1 MKRIDEYLAGSKN
14 PVAKYLR
21 NNMGIIIG
29 LFTLVIILSIASP
42 YFLTKVNFT
51 NVLRQVTSNALL
63 AFAITFCLII
73 GCMDLTIGSQ
83 VGLSGVM
90 VAYCMVN
97 LNLGFIP
104 SMCIALAVGAGCGF
118 INGFIVSRTQIPP
131 YIVTLAMQNVLRG
144 AAYLIA
150 GGMAIKVTNEFFYN
164 FGNGYIL
171 GIPIPVIIFAVMG
184 IILSIVLGRT
194 AYGRRMF
201 AVGGNKEAAEYAG
214 INIKSVQ
221 VRTYMISG
229 FLAALAG
236 IIVASRVYSGQ
247 PTSGTGFEADAI
259 AAAVL
264 GGTSFNGGRGS
275 IGGTVIGILIIGVV
289 ANGLNLL
296 EIPYYWQMVIKG
308 LIILLAVFFDTRKHA
323 KIK

>member
-1 MKRIDEYLAGSKN
+1 MKDLKQNFANSRN
-14 PVAKYLR
+14 PIAKYLK

-29 LFTLVIILSIASP
+29 LLTLVIILTIASP

-73 GCMDLTIGSQ
+73 GCMDLTVGSQ
-83 VGLSGVM
+83 VGLSGVL
-90 VAYCMVN
+90 VAYCMTN
-97 LNLGFIP
+97 IGLSFIP
-104 SMCIALAVGAGCGF
+104 AMCIAVMVGAGCGF
-118 INGFIVSRTQIPP
+118 INGFIVSRTKIPP
-131 YIVTLAMQNVLRG
+131 YIVTLSMQYVLRG
-144 AAYLIA
+144 AAYLLA
-150 GGMAIKVTNEFFYN
+150 GGMAIKVTNDYFYN
-164 FGNGYIL
+164 FGNGYVL
-171 GIPIPVIIFAVMG
+171 GIPIPVIIFAIMG
-184 IILSIVLGRT
+184 IILSIILERT
-194 AYGRRMF
+194 TYGRRMF

-214 INIKSVQ
+214 INIKSIQ

-264 GGTSFNGGRGS
+264 GGTSFTGGRGS

-308 LIILLAVFFDTRKHA
+308 LIILFAVFFDTRKHA

>member
-1 MKRIDEYLAGSKN
+1 MKKINKYLADSKN

-29 LFTLVIILSIASP
+29 LLTLVIILSIASP
-42 YFLTKVNFT
+42 YFLTKINFT

-83 VGLSGVM
+83 VGLSGVL

-97 LNLGFIP
+97 LNFGFIP
-104 SMCIALAVGAGCGF
+104 SMFVALAVGTGCGF

-150 GGMAIKVTNEFFYN
+150 GGMAIKVTNDFFYN

-184 IILSIVLGRT
+184 IILSIILERSV
-194 AYGRRMF
+194 YGRRMF
-201 AVGGNKEAAEYAG
+201 AVGGNKEAAEYTG

>member
-1 MKRIDEYLAGSKN
+1 MKGIKQHFADSRN
-14 PVAKYLR
+14 PVAKYIR
-21 NNMGIIIG
+21 NNMGIMIG
-29 LFTLVIILSIASP
+29 LLTLVVVLSIASP
-42 YFLTKVNFT
+42 YFLTKINFT

-73 GCMDLTIGSQ
+73 GCMDLTVGSQ
-83 VGLSGVM
+83 VGLSGVL

-97 LNLGFIP
+97 FNMGFIP
-104 SMCIALAVGAGCGF
+104 AMAVALLMGAFCGF

-144 AAYLIA
+144 AAYLVA
-150 GGMAIKVTNEFFYN
+150 GGMAIKVTNDQFYN
-164 FGNGYIL
+164 FGNGYVL
-171 GIPIPVIIFAVMG
+171 GIPIPVIIFVVMG
-184 IILSIVLGRT
+184 IILSIILERSV
-194 AYGRRMF
+194 YGRRMF
-201 AVGGNKEAAEYAG
+201 AVGGNKEAAEYSG
-214 INIKSVQ
+214 INIKSIQ

-247 PTSGTGFEADAI
+247 PTSGTNFEPDTI

-264 GGTSFNGGRGS
+264 GGTSFTGGRGS

>member
-1 MKRIDEYLAGSKN
+1 MNEMKNRFADSRN
-14 PVAKYLR
+14 PAAKYLKK
-21 NNMGIIIG
+21 NMGIIIG
-29 LFTLVIILSIASP
+29 LLTLVIMLSVASP
-42 YFLTKVNFT
+42 YFLTKINFT

-104 SMCIALAVGAGCGF
+104 AMCVALLVGAGCGF
-118 INGFIVSRTQIPP
+118 INGFIVSRTKIPP

-150 GGMAIKVTNEFFYN
+150 GGMAIKVTNDHFYN
-164 FGNGYIL
+164 FGNGYIF
-171 GIPIPVIIFAVMG
+171 GVPIPVIIFAIMG
-184 IILSIVLGRT
+184 IILSIVLEHSV
-194 AYGRRMF
+194 YGRRMF

-214 INIKSVQ
+214 INIKSIQ

-229 FLAALAG
+229 LLAALAG

-247 PTSGTGFEADAI
+247 PTSGTNFEADAI

-264 GGTSFNGGRGS
+264 GGTSFTGGRGS

-308 LIILLAVFFDTRKHA
+308 LIILLAVFFDTRKQA

>member
-73 GCMDLTIGSQ
+73 GCMDLTIGFQ

>member
-1 MKRIDEYLAGSKN
+1 MKELKKRFADSRN
-14 PVAKYLR
+14 PVAKYIR
-21 NNMGIIIG
+21 NNMGIMIG
-29 LFTLVIILSIASP
+29 LLTLVVLLSVASP

-97 LNLGFIP
+97 LHLGFVP
-104 SMCIALAVGAGCGF
+104 AMCVALIIGVGCGF
-118 INGFIVSRTQIPP
+118 INGFIVSRTKIPP

-150 GGMAIKVTNEFFYN
+150 GGMAIKVTNDHFYN

-171 GIPIPVIIFAVMG
+171 GIPIPVIIFAIMG
-184 IILSIVLGRT
+184 IILSIILERSV
-194 AYGRRMF
+194 YGRRMF

-264 GGTSFNGGRGS
+264 GGTSFTGGRGS

-308 LIILLAVFFDTRKHA
+308 LIILLAVFFDTKKQE

>member
-97 LNLGFIP
+97 LNFGFIP
-104 SMCIALAVGAGCGF
+104 SMCIALSAGAGCGF

-150 GGMAIKVTNEFFYN
+150 GGMAIKVTNESFYN

-184 IILSIVLGRT
+184 TILSIILGRT

-214 INIKSVQ
+214 INIKFVQ